1 MNVLLDI
8 LIYLI
13 DLYWWVL
20 VFSVILSWL
29 MVLGVINAS
38 HPYVRS
44 LWQLLNMATEP
55 LLGPI
60 RRMLPNTGALD
71 ISPLILLI
79 AISIVR
85 HVLFSMRFGA

>member
-8 LIYLI
+8 LIYLV

-20 VFSVILSWL
+20 VLSVILSWL
-29 MVLGVINAS
+29 MVLGVMNAS

-44 LWQLLNMATEP
+44 LWQILSMATEP
-55 LLGPI
+55 LLAPI
-60 RRMLPNTGALD
+60 RRVMPNTGALD

-79 AISIVR
+79 AISILR
-85 HVLFSMRFGA
+85 HVLVSIRFGA